1 MPQERDSNIEL
12 LRIVSMLM
20 VLNVHTFWAPDNL
33 QNLTIGGGGMRA
45 CYLIFSAKPHQSRA
59 SIFLC

>member
-33 QNLTIGGGGMRA
+33 QNLTIGGGV
-45 CYLIFSAKPHQSRA
+45 CEPVI
-59 SIFLC
+59 